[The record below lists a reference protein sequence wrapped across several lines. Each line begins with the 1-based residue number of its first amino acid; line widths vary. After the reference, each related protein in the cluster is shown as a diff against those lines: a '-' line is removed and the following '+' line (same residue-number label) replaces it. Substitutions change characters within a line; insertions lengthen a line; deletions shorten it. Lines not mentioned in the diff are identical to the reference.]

1 MACCGCATGKG
12 TNDVNMPI
20 KDVNVLPKVAA
31 AQKMSAVPND
41 SNEVDAILARLDQKS
56 REIKT
61 YETKIVYQFKQPLLE
76 SESLREGML
85 YYINDEKGSK
95 LRINFTS
102 LRQDDVVVPNY
113 REEYLF
119 DGVHLTRVDYKL
131 KNVEYRQLTDAN
143 KPLNAFEL
151 AAEYLPIVG
160 FTKASALRDDFDIT
174 QAASKE
180 YYELLLTTRPQSHY
194 KSDYT
199 QIRFWIEKQTW
210 LPARMEAVSPQEDIS
225 IIRLGDAKMNKELPK
240 GIFTIDLP
248 ANFDK
253 NTVPLENKKH

>member
-1 MACCGCATGKG
+1 
-12 TNDVNMPI
+12 
-20 KDVNVLPKVAA
+20 VLPKVTA

-102 LRQDDVVVPNY
+102 LRQDDAVVPNY

-151 AAEYLPIVG
+151 ASDYLPIVG
-160 FTKASALRDDFDIT
+160 FARVDRLKDDFEISHS
-174 QAASKE
+174 AARE
-180 YYELLLTTRPQSHY
+180 NDELLLTAKPQSRY
-194 KSDYT
+194 KSDYAH
-199 QIRFWIEKQTW
+199 IRFWIDKQLS
-210 LPARMEAVSPQEDIS
+210 LPVRMEATSPQEDIS
-225 IIRLGDAKMNKELPK
+225 VIRLGDAKMNKELPK
-240 GIFTIDLP
+240 DIFTIDVP